1 METSEMTVDQVT
13 AAAAP
18 SKYKVMSL
26 GECGK
31 FDMENNLREKL
42 SGWGR
47 ICKER
52 FENRKSKRG
61 VARRERKG

>member
-1 METSEMTVDQVT
+1 MKTSEMTVEQV
-13 AAAAP
+13 AAAVEP
-18 SKYKVMSL
+18 SKYKTMSL
-26 GECGK
+26 GECAK
-31 FDMENNLREKL
+31 FDMENGLREKL

-61 VARRERKG
+61 VARRDRKG